1 MDDNIEN
8 TQPDCHNTIGGA
20 SSGDSG
26 EVSGGLQDL
35 QDLLKKNKQPPPINV
50 KMERRES
57 LGKGATTNRE
67 LSGLQDLLTPFFTPR
82 DGGGCR

>member
-8 TQPDCHNTIGGA
+8 TQPDCHIKIGGA

-26 EVSGGLQDL
+26 EVSGGL

-67 LSGLQDLLTPFFTPR
+67 LSSLQDLLTPFFTPR

>member
-8 TQPDCHNTIGGA
+8 MKPDCHNIGGA

-26 EVSGGLQDL
+26 EVSGGL